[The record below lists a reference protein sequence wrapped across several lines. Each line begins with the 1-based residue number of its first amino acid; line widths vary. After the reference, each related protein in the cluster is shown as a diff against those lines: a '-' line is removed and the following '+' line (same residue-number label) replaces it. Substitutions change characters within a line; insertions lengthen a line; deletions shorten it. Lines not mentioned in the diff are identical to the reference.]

1 MPNNKRKKRAR
12 EISAATDGKRARLL
26 AARLRRA
33 YPEVKCF
40 LKHRSA
46 FELLVATILSA
57 QCTDEQVN
65 RVTPRLFELYPGP
78 TELQNAAVQEIE
90 EVIRSLGLFRT
101 KARALKMMSG
111 QLVQE
116 FGSKVPS
123 TMEELTRLK
132 GVGRKTA
139 NVILGYA
146 FGTPGVVVDTHVKRL
161 AGRLGL
167 TKQVEPDRIEQDL
180 MKLLPDKEWTHF
192 SHRLILHG
200 RRVCQAMKPRC
211 GECVLQDICPWEGKR
226 TS

>member
-1 MPNNKRKKRAR
+1 MTNRNGKKRAR
-12 EISAATDGKRARLL
+12 GISGATERKRALLL
-26 AARLRRA
+26 AARLAQA

-40 LKHRSA
+40 LKHRNA

-57 QCTDEQVN
+57 QSTDEQVN
-65 RVTPRLFELYPGP
+65 RVTPRLFERYPGP
-78 TELQNAAVQEIE
+78 AELQNATVQEIE
-90 EVIRSLGLFRT
+90 GIIRSLGLFRS

-116 FGSKVPS
+116 FASKVPS
-123 TMEELTRLK
+123 RMEELTRLK

-167 TKQVEPDRIEQDL
+167 TKQVEPDRIEKDL
-180 MKLLPDKEWTHF
+180 MRLLPEKEWTHF
-192 SHRLILHG
+192 SHRLIIHG
-200 RRVCQAMKPRC
+200 RKVCRAMRPRC
-211 GECVLQDICPWEGKR
+211 GECVLQDLCPWEGKR

>member
-1 MPNNKRKKRAR
+1 
-12 EISAATDGKRARLL
+12 
-26 AARLRRA
+26 
-33 YPEVKCF
+33 
-40 LKHRSA
+40 
-46 FELLVATILSA
+46 
-57 QCTDEQVN
+57 VN

-78 TELQNAAVQEIE
+78 AELQSAAVEEIE
-90 EVIRSLGLFRT
+90 RVIRSLGLFRS

-111 QLVQE
+111 QLIQE

-123 TMEELTRLK
+123 TMGELTCLK

-161 AGRLGL
+161 ARRLGL
-167 TKQVEPDRIEQDL
+167 TQQVEADKIEKDL
-180 MKLLPDKEWTHF
+180 MELLPERGWTGF

-200 RRVCQAMKPRC
+200 RRVCQAMRPRC
-211 GECVLQDICPWEGKR
+211 GECVLQDLCPWEGKR

>member
-1 MPNNKRKKRAR
+1 MPNNKGKKRAR

-33 YPEVKCF
+33 YPEVKFF
-40 LKHRSA
+40 LKHRNA

-57 QCTDEQVN
+57 QCMDEQVN

-180 MKLLPDKEWTHF
+180 MKLLPDKQWTHF

-200 RRVCQAMKPRC
+200 RRVCQAMRPRC
-211 GECVLQDICPWEGKR
+211 GDCSLQDLCPWEGKR